1 MLPECFAFFEVGPKF
16 IHSPHREQLMEVS
29 ADGFI
34 MCANGCQDCPNYA
47 KHGDR
52 KIIIEIKSPY
62 PSEDLPENV
71 YYEVPPRH
79 VPQLLAEMEAYNSS
93 ELWLVCSIKRS
104 CTFISVQFDE
114 DLWNSIWNTVTE
126 LYADE
131 KPKMPTKIHPS
142 ISDLRMRIA
151 SFTRSNSVLMCEVP
165 TITGEY
171 GNVYIDP
178 NFSSPYSPNTQRQIP
193 EINLEYITE
202 QNKCLKIE
210 CTCSFTACHEVLH
223 MPAKEIVVFMLTN
236 KDRKQHKQVPYSYP
250 IAYAMKGTSMSN
262 SDLQYMVKKLR
273 NTLIENKIPVLCEAY
288 DGQWHN
294 HITQSNDGE
303 SLTRMHGHTT
313 WNSICRLSK
322 DKCIE
327 RISSH
332 SILKTVH
339 KNEINE
345 LK

>member
-1 MLPECFAFFEVGPKF
+1 
-16 IHSPHREQLMEVS
+16 
-29 ADGFI
+29 
-34 MCANGCQDCPNYA
+34 
-47 KHGDR
+47 
-52 KIIIEIKSPY
+52 
-62 PSEDLPENV
+62 
-71 YYEVPPRH
+71 
-79 VPQLLAEMEAYNSS
+79 
-93 ELWLVCSIKRS
+93 
-104 CTFISVQFDE
+104 
-114 DLWNSIWNTVTE
+114 
-126 LYADE
+126 
-131 KPKMPTKIHPS
+131 
-142 ISDLRMRIA
+142 
-151 SFTRSNSVLMCEVP
+151 MCEVP
-165 TITGEY
+165 MITGEY

-178 NFSSPYSPNTQRQIP
+178 NFSSPYSPNTQHQIP

-210 CTCSFTACHEVLH
+210 CTGSFTTCHEVLH
-223 MPAKEIVVFMLTN
+223 MPAKEIVVFMLMN

-250 IAYAMKGTSMSN
+250 IAYAMKGTSMSK
-262 SDLQYMVKKLR
+262 SDLQYMVKKLW
-273 NTLIENKIPVLCEAY
+273 NKLLENKIPVLCEAY

-303 SLTRMHGHTT
+303 SLTRMHGHAT
-313 WNSICRLSK
+313 WNSISRLSK